1 MKPCISIRLN
11 SIIQFNENG
20 ATLDIA
26 SLTLSL
32 SADVVNAMQGWGAG
46 ERTAWLNLTNGSLS
60 YGTATFNPLLEGLGF
75 TVTGINGGSIGI
87 TGDATQIYAVGSED
101 KEITSNAELDP
112 YRAVIVD
119 GNLALNLPGVD
130 DEAEGL
136 TINNLSG
143 AASGVITI
151 TATDDKTASVILN
164 NELLGN
170 DPNTSGPDTK
180 YAGTI
185 NGGTANITK
194 TGAGSLELSGSLNT
208 DGALD
213 MREGSL
219 TLSGTADLGS
229 IVLDSREAD
238 SLSTL
243 NVIGTATAGT
253 LTDEGNGG
261 TLNIGGDGKL
271 TLDTAG
277 SELSNS
283 TVTGSGTLQVADNAS
298 LLFNGTSKLDGV
310 QVELSTNGMLE
321 LGNAANSLSGLT
333 GNGSLNNGS
342 ALEITASGKSV
353 FEGSLTGEAASP

>member
-1 MKPCISIRLN
+1 M
-11 SIIQFNENG
+11 
-20 ATLDIA
+20 
-26 SLTLSL
+26 
-32 SADVVNAMQGWGAG
+32 
-46 ERTAWLNLTNGSLS
+46 
-60 YGTATFNPLLEGLGF
+60 
-75 TVTGINGGSIGI
+75 
-87 TGDATQIYAVGSED
+87 
-101 KEITSNAELDP
+101 
-112 YRAVIVD
+112 D

-238 SLSTL
+238 SLSHP
-243 NVIGTATAGT
+243 
-253 LTDEGNGG
+253 ERHRHGNCR
-261 TLNIGGDGKL
+261 
-271 TLDTAG
+271 
-277 SELSNS
+277 
-283 TVTGSGTLQVADNAS
+283 NAH
-298 LLFNGTSKLDGV
+298 G
-310 QVELSTNGMLE
+310 
-321 LGNAANSLSGLT
+321 
-333 GNGSLNNGS
+333 
-342 ALEITASGKSV
+342 
-353 FEGSLTGEAASP
+353 